1 MRNSGVRFHEPF
13 EQKWEKFEQH
23 ENYTLSSAGT
33 YSLRRRVPNAIR
45 PHSQNCYNNSR
56 PIILEIFEP
65 YRYVPPQSVGF
76 LRRFGMTGIDF
87 AHALWAGIGC
97 GLRRNYDC
105 VLMCSSFQFQ
115 MNERESEIYANSK
128 WILRNLFDGVLIS
141 AMMTYFLFY
150 VNVNM

>member
-13 EQKWEKFEQH
+13 EQKWEKSEQH
-23 ENYTLSSAGT
+23 ENYTLSSAGA

-56 PIILEIFEP
+56 PITLEIFEP

-76 LRRFGMTGIDF
+76 LRRFGMKTSIVF

-105 VLMCSSFQFQ
+105 VSMCSSFQFQ
-115 MNERESEIYANSK
+115 MNERESEMYMRI
-128 WILRNLFDGVLIS
+128 RNGF
-141 AMMTYFLFY
+141 
-150 VNVNM
+150 

>member
-1 MRNSGVRFHEPF
+1 MMRNSGVRFHEPF

-23 ENYTLSSAGT
+23 ENYTLSSAGA

-56 PIILEIFEP
+56 PITLEIFEP

-76 LRRFGMTGIDF
+76 LGRFGENGHRF
-87 AHALWAGIGC
+87 CPLWAGNRMWFTKE
-97 GLRRNYDC
+97 LRLCIN
-105 VLMCSSFQFQ
+105 VFVVSIPSEW
-115 MNERESEIYANSK
+115 ERKWNVYANSK
-128 WILRNLFDGVLIS
+128 WILRNLFDVVFIS

-150 VNVNM
+150 VNM

>member
-1 MRNSGVRFHEPF
+1 MMRNSGVRFHEPF

-23 ENYTLSSAGT
+23 ENYTLSSAGA

-56 PIILEIFEP
+56 PITLEIFEP

-76 LRRFGMTGIDF
+76 LGRFGENGHRF
-87 AHALWAGIGC
+87 CPLWAGIGC
-97 GLRRNYDC
+97 GLRRNYNC
-105 VLMCSSFQFQ
+105 VSMCSSFQFQ

-128 WILRNLFDGVLIS
+128 WILRNLFDAVLIS

-150 VNVNM
+150 VNM